1 MVPEGAQEHQRTYQH
16 TTVMVAHVPERGPS
30 SEPTQLHRP
39 FTVYLPRSLS
49 GPAEDQGQAA
59 LWEQELVSVDRS
71 QLSSH
76 HHHSPSVCVPLPLL
90 VRSVPDSLRKAG
102 RFALSAVSVG
112 LSFSG
117 VFPPWFLSSK
127 ITFSCIWSQR
137 MTHIWESGPKAEV
150 EAA

>member
-1 MVPEGAQEHQRTYQH
+1 MGCKTACKEVLIAFIIFMLQQH
-16 TTVMVAHVPERGPS
+16 LKTLMLQKRLGKLVMV
-30 SEPTQLHRP
+30 L
-39 FTVYLPRSLS
+39 LS
-49 GPAEDQGQAA
+49 IIV
-59 LWEQELVSVDRS
+59 WEQELVSVDRS